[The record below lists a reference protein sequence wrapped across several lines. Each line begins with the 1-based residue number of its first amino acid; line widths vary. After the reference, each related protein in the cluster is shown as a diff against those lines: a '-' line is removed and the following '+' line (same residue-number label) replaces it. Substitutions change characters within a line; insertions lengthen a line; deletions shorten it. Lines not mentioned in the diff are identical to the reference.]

1 MKSGIV
7 KVAKARFMGEE
18 LSEEAYIFYIK
29 IDFLAVLSNITPN
42 INAILGFMNWPRPK
56 KGN

>member
-1 MKSGIV
+1 M